1 MKQLIASCLKV
12 DRSVKNVFEWHVWM
26 DGGCTGNQLGQY
38 AIQFVACLKEEVERI
53 GGDDKEW
60 VESGQ
65 KMETPYGQRLEW
77 LMPNGTPFA
86 LHLKDPNLVKRGK
99 RWSQVMYMYY
109 LLQFRVPRDHPRD
122 MSASFILTTDA
133 DVIFTPKDVQALAV
147 LLSRNKRVGACCGR
161 TYPKGS
167 GPVFWYQVF
176 DYAVGHWFQKTS
188 EHVLGTVLCCPG
200 CFSLYGDAHTL

>member
-1 MKQLIASCLKV
+1 MRTPHLL
-12 DRSVKNVFEWHVWM
+12 HP
-26 DGGCTGNQLGQY
+26 CT
-38 AIQFVACLKEEVERI
+38 CR
-53 GGDDKEW
+53 
-60 VESGQ
+60 
-65 KMETPYGQRLEW
+65 
-77 LMPNGTPFA
+77 
-86 LHLKDPNLVKRGK
+86 
-99 RWSQVMYMYY
+99 YY

-122 MSASFILTTDA
+122 TSASFILTTDA
-133 DVIFTPKDVQALAV
+133 DVIFTPQDVQALAV

-200 CFSLYGDAHTL
+200 CFSLYVVPTLHQTDVVIVERGIYCPTSMLP